1 MPRPTIIVHGGA
13 GKWPSNKHARAR
25 SGVRHAA
32 ENGFAVLQRGG
43 GALDAV
49 EEAIIALEDNPIF
62 NAGTGS
68 TMNLSGRIEND
79 ASIMDGTGLESGSV
93 ALVNGIKNPIK
104 LARLIMERTD
114 HVLVAGRT
122 ARILANTFALEKA
135 DLRTRERLSTWR
147 REKRLFENGK
157 SRDFKRNS
165 ALRLSGQ
172 LGDLIDTV
180 GALALDSEGRIA
192 GGASTGGMTL
202 KLPGRIGDSAMIG
215 AGVYADDHLGAATAT
230 GIGELAIRMVLSKS
244 ACDLMRTKTP
254 QTASAQII
262 RTANARVGRGLGI
275 ITLDKKGR
283 YGAAHSTKHLCWAT
297 IDHKGILARMNG
309 QPIP

>member
-1 MPRPTIIVHGGA
+1 MTGPTIIVHGGA
-13 GKWPSNKHARAR
+13 GSWPSNKQARALR
-25 SGVRHAA
+25 GVRKAA
-32 ENGFAVLQRGG
+32 KNGFALLQKGG

-68 TMNLSGRIEND
+68 TMNLAGRIENN
-79 ASIMDGTGLESGSV
+79 ASILEGTGLESGSV

-122 ARILANTFALEKA
+122 ARTLANIFALEKA

-192 GGASTGGMTL
+192 AGASTGGMTL

-215 AGVYADDHLGAATAT
+215 AGVYADDHLGAAAAT
-230 GIGELAIRMVLSKS
+230 GIGELAIRMVLAKS

-262 RTANARVGRGLGI
+262 RTANARVGTGLGI

-297 IDHKGILARMNG
+297 IDHKSILARMRA
-309 QPIP
+309 QHIP